1 MATSAIARLKASS
14 GYQRVRM
21 TTQWA
26 VGSALVLLLGS
37 LWSITANPVQVMV
50 DGVSETISTHRR
62 TVSALL
68 IDLGVELRPLDR
80 VTPDPDTPIT
90 PDLRIRVDRA
100 WPVRILTDGRDL
112 AIASWG
118 KTPREVLLDAGVA
131 VDPHDEVLVD
141 GQPIG
146 LETPLP
152 ERSATVAVTTYDH
165 GYAWQNL
172 AVTPLQMRIR
182 RSIPIVVEQGGLPFT
197 VRTTAQTVGEALRQA
212 KLTLYL
218 GDRVQPNLG
227 SQVTTGLRVMIE
239 RSTPLS
245 LRLDGRVLKTR
256 TRAKTVADALTEMG
270 VVVAGL
276 DIVTPTLQTELYSD
290 IKIGVVRVQEAIE
303 VEEEIAPFETVF
315 EPDTALAIDTQAEI
329 APGAEGI
336 TRQRTRVRYADGQ
349 EVNRVLEDTW
359 VAQEPAQRVI
369 AYGQQIEPKTFTA
382 PDGSQITYWRR
393 IRMLASSYSAATAG
407 VSPDA
412 TSYGR
417 TFTGDQMRKGI
428 VAVDGRIIPLRSKVF
443 VPGYGYGDALDTGG
457 AIVSRRIDLGY
468 DDNNLELWNRWVDVY
483 LLWPPPPDYQIT
495 WVLPNF
501 PRVPDE

>member
-1 MATSAIARLKASS
+1 MAQLKASS
-14 GYQRVRM
+14 SYPWVRM
-21 TTQWA
+21 MTPM
-26 VGSALVLLLGS
+26 VIGGALLLLLGG
-37 LWSITANPVQVMV
+37 LWSITAHPVQVTV
-50 DGVSETISTHRR
+50 DGTSETLYTHRR
-62 TVSALL
+62 TVGTLL

-80 VTPDPDTPIT
+80 VTPDLFTPIT
-90 PDLRIRVDRA
+90 ADLRIRVDRA
-100 WPVRILTDGRDL
+100 WPVRILTDGLDL
-112 AIASWG
+112 ALASWG
-118 KTPREVLLDAGVA
+118 TTPREVLADAGIA
-131 VDPHDEVLVD
+131 VDPHDEIVVD

-146 LETPLP
+146 LETALP
-152 ERSATVAVTTYDH
+152 VRSASVAVTTYDH

-172 AVTPLQMRIR
+172 TLPPLQMRVR

-212 KLTLYL
+212 QLTLYL

-227 SQVTTGLRVMIE
+227 SQVTTGLRVLIE

-245 LRLDGRVLKTR
+245 LRLDGKVLKTR
-256 TRAKTVADALTEMG
+256 TRAKTVADALSEMG

-276 DIVTPTLQTELYSD
+276 DIVTPTLQTELYPD
-290 IKIGVVRVQEAIE
+290 IQIGVVRVREEVE

-315 EPDTALAIDTQAEI
+315 EPDTTLAIDTQAEI
-329 APGAEGI
+329 ASGAEGI

-349 EVNRVLEDTW
+349 EVWRVLEDTW

-369 AYGQQIEPKTFTA
+369 AYGQQIEPKTITT
-382 PDGSQITYWRR
+382 PDGTQITYWRR
-393 IRMLASSYSAATAG
+393 IRMFASSYSAATAG

-428 VAVDGRIIPLRSKVF
+428 VAVDARIIPLRSQVF
-443 VPGYGYGDALDTGG
+443 VTGYGYGDALDTGG

-468 DDNNLELWNRWVDVY
+468 DDNNLEMWNRWVDVY